1 MWVILGG
8 WGVGHYIGRVGLDGT
23 LFLGERV

>member
-8 WGVGHYIGRVGLDGT
+8 WGVEHYIGQVGLGGT
-23 LFLGERV
+23 LFLGECV